1 MQITR
6 NSIETASGPRQWF
19 TGVYIHAVAA
29 PVGASRLNATS
40 VHFTPGARTAWPRH
54 PNGQTIYVLEGVGPA
69 APQID
74 EVEA

>member
-19 TGVYIHAVAA
+19 TGAVYIDAVAA
-29 PVGASRLNATS
+29 PVGASRLNASS
-40 VHFTPGARTAWPRH
+40 VHF
-54 PNGQTIYVLEGVGPA
+54 GPA

>member
-19 TGVYIHAVAA
+19 TGAD
-29 PVGASRLNATS
+29 
-40 VHFTPGARTAWPRH
+40 
-54 PNGQTIYVLEGVGPA
+54 VGPA